1 MDAAPRLFA
10 ELPRDPVLGVPVPF
24 ACGTSAYPAGPDG
37 SGPSVEALDG
47 RRVTQCA
54 LSRVCGV
61 CGAGLGRPLA
71 FLGSPEEEDRTAFH
85 FPACHL
91 ECALGMREALSD
103 LVTPVLGQPDQVD
116 VWALVTA
123 PAFEFVRPG
132 GDDADPRPTFQ
143 PVQARS
149 TSTSAGRGP
158 E

>member
-10 ELPRDPVLGVPVPF
+10 ELPRDPELRVPVPF
-24 ACGTSAYPAGPDG
+24 ACGTPRYPPREDE
-37 SGPSVEALDG
+37 SGQSVRTLDG

-71 FLGSPEEEDRTAFH
+71 FLGSQIEADRNAFH

-91 ECALGMREALSD
+91 ECALGLREALAG
-103 LVTPVLGQPDQVD
+103 LEAPVLGQSDMVD
-116 VWALVTA
+116 TWVLMTA

-132 GDDADPRPTFQ
+132 REDGDHRPTFQ
-143 PVQARS
+143 PVHNPVAS
-149 TSTSAGRGP
+149 TSSGRGP
-158 E
+158 L